1 MTALSS
7 LVFKLPGV
15 AERRH
20 QRSPPKHH
28 PAGNP
33 WYRRAPSGSG
43 RDSDAVK
50 ISVGKAVYGRTR
62 ASRGAAEPPPL
73 RQRSLSMKHVV
84 LIAVPG
90 GMEGPHPSRGA
101 RHQL

>member
-50 ISVGKAVYGRTR
+50 ISVGKAVYGRTPCITAARR
-62 ASRGAAEPPPL
+62 AAAVEAT
-73 RQRSLSMKHVV
+73 VV
-84 LIAVPG
+84 
-90 GMEGPHPSRGA
+90 
-101 RHQL
+101 